1 MSSPE
6 PSPAPSSGSTSAALL
21 PATLPSVDRA
31 SLTLGTTHTYH
42 SPIPA
47 RIAASPTT
55 PVILGVDEAGRGPV
69 LGPMVYAV
77 AYCLATDAPL
87 LTSHNFDDSKKLTPA
102 FRASLMATLT
112 AAASPLHAALGWA
125 TQALS
130 AKDISAGML
139 RGAAAYNL
147 NAQALDATVAL
158 IAGVLERGV
167 NVAEVYVDTVG
178 PPAAYQARLQK
189 RFPTVRVT
197 VSKKA
202 DSLYPIVS
210 AASVCAKVTRDEALE
225 VLVGGGEGAEAAG
238 SGYPGDEK
246 TKRWLRGEMDSV
258 FGWRAEVVRFSW
270 STARDMLEGAPG
282 GKRAGGGKG
291 LGVEVEWPEDL
302 EEGERGIASFLGE
315 GGAKGVKGWY
325 GMSVGDEMDF

>member
-1 MSSPE
+1 MSSTGSPEPSTE
-6 PSPAPSSGSTSAALL
+6 PSPAPEALL
-21 PATLPSVDRA
+21 PTTLPSVDRA
-31 SLTLGTTHTYH
+31 SLAIGTTYTYH
-42 SPIPA
+42 SPIPP
-47 RIAASPTT
+47 RVAASPTT

-69 LGPMVYAV
+69 LGPMVYAI
-77 AYCLATDAPL
+77 AYCLSTDAPL
-87 LTSHNFDDSKKLTPA
+87 LSSHNFDDSKKLTPA

-112 AAASPLHAALGWA
+112 TRASPLHAAIGWA

-139 RGAAAYNL
+139 RGAAYNL

-178 PPAAYQARLQK
+178 PPAAYQAKLQK

-225 VLVGGGEGAEAAG
+225 VLVGGEGAEAAG

-246 TKRWLRGEMDSV
+246 TKKWLRGEMDSV

-282 GKRAGGGKG
+282 GKKAGGSKG

-302 EEGERGIASFLGE
+302 EEGERGIAGFLGE

-325 GMSVGDEMDF
+325 GASVGVEMDF